1 MIRNKKPKTPSAILT
16 GDWHLR
22 EDTPVCRTDDF
33 WAAQWDKVDQIKQL
47 QRKYDCS
54 VYHSGDLFNHWKPSP
69 YLLNITMQKLPANF
83 RTIYGNHDLPQ
94 HNIAL
99 SKKCGIDVL
108 KRAKRVEVL
117 DQCHWGDT
125 PGVPSLIWYGE
136 KTEAELR
143 IENEYH
149 PEFEYFPNE
158 NDHHILIWHVMTYQ
172 GKSPWPGCT
181 DLTAEEILLKYLEF
195 DLIITGHNHKSF
207 TESFTADGKPHLL
220 VNPGS
225 LTRQAADQA
234 DHRPCVYLWYAD
246 TNTVKPY
253 YLEINKGVVSREH
266 LDRITARDERIEA
279 FVQRLSGEM
288 EIGVNFEESL
298 QRFAQKNKV
307 RKSVMEIVWRA
318 VG

>member
-1 MIRNKKPKTPSAILT
+1 M
-16 GDWHLR
+16 
-22 EDTPVCRTDDF
+22 
-33 WAAQWDKVDQIKQL
+33 
-47 QRKYDCS
+47 
-54 VYHSGDLFNHWKPSP
+54 
-69 YLLNITMQKLPANF
+69 
-83 RTIYGNHDLPQ
+83 
-94 HNIAL
+94 
-99 SKKCGIDVL
+99 
-108 KRAKRVEVL
+108 
-117 DQCHWGDT
+117 
-125 PGVPSLIWYGE
+125 
-136 KTEAELR
+136 
-143 IENEYH
+143 
-149 PEFEYFPNE
+149 
-158 NDHHILIWHVMTYQ
+158 WHVMTYI

-181 DLTAEEILLKYLEF
+181 DLTAEQILDEFPQF
-195 DLIITGHNHKSF
+195 DLILTGHNHKSF
-207 TESFTADGKPHLL
+207 VAEKDGRLL

-298 QRFAQKNKV
+298 ERFAQKNKV

>member
-1 MIRNKKPKTPSAILT
+1 MIRNKKPKTPSAILC
-16 GDWHLR
+16 GDFHLR

-33 WAAQWDKVDQIKQL
+33 WAAQWDKVLEIKEL
-47 QRKYDCS
+47 QEKYKCP
-54 VYHSGDLFNHWKPSP
+54 VIHSGDLFNHWKPSP
-69 YLLNITMQKLPANF
+69 YLLSTTMWGMPEHF
-83 RTIYGNHDLPQ
+83 HTIYGNHDLPQ
-94 HNIAL
+94 HNFEL
-99 SKKCGIDVL
+99 RRKCGTHLLEQAESLIIL
-108 KRAKRVEVL
+108 P
-117 DQCHWGDT
+117 QCHWQEE
-125 PGVPSLIWYGE
+125 P
-136 KTEAELR
+136 
-143 IENEYH
+143 ENITGYW
-149 PEFEYFPNE
+149 PTASGKRV
-158 NDHHILIWHVMTYQ
+158 LVWHVMTYI

-181 DLTAEEILLKYLEF
+181 DLTAEQILDEFPQF
-195 DLIITGHNHKSF
+195 DLILTGHNHKSF
-207 TESFTADGKPHLL
+207 VAEKDGRLL

-266 LDRITARDERIEA
+266 LDRITTRDKRIEA